1 MSRDAFLAR
10 VRQTAEMGRA
20 YRVHLHDV
28 SEDIAYVGV
37 TEDLVERFAAEVDEV
52 GGQSY
57 IVRDAAGVH
66 ATLSRLA
73 LEAGAA
79 SALCWQHELLDAVG
93 LSEFLKARGIARH
106 DHTSLASL
114 PPEEQRRIMLGCDIG
129 ITSCDLAIA
138 ETGTLM
144 MCSRPGQERVASLLP
159 PYYVTIVERRQIVA
173 DLVDA
178 FEVLQRSEVRGQKS
192 ERMTNDQVP
201 MTNEIRNPKSEIRNL
216 PSNVTLITG
225 PSKTGDIE
233 LQLTTGV
240 HGPGR
245 WRVIVIDNR

>member
-10 VRQTAEMGRA
+10 VRQAAEMGRA
-20 YRVHLHDV
+20 YRVHLQDV
-28 SEDIAYVGV
+28 PEDIAYVGV
-37 TEDLVERFAAEVDEV
+37 NEDLVERFAAEVDAV

-57 IVRDAAGVH
+57 IVEGTAGVH
-66 ATLSRLA
+66 ATLSRLVE
-73 LEAGAA
+73 EAGAT

-106 DHTSLASL
+106 DLASLASI
-114 PPEEQRRIMLGCDIG
+114 PPDEQRRIMLGCGIG

-144 MCSRPGQERVASLLP
+144 MCSRPGQERAASLLP

-178 FEVLQRSEVRGQKS
+178 FRMLQRSEVRDQKS
-192 ERMTNDQVP
+192 ERMSNDQAP
-201 MTNEIRNPKSEIRNL
+201 MTNEIRNPKSEIRSL
-216 PSNVTLITG
+216 PSNVTFITG

-245 WRVIVIDNR
+245 WRVIVVNYR